1 MITEAEIKSFLS
13 DLPLDLR
20 VEVLLADLSKKG
32 YNINDLLI
40 QPVGIFKRKFSRDIA
55 SVDTLELSNYNEN
68 VVLRIN
74 REGLYDVLPQSV
86 FHYPARKPKPFKT
99 ISEMVEETKQ
109 RVLEEAN
116 ARNYFFAYESEFFKH
131 RIATEIQERK
141 LLETIT
147 YTMDDEKILSY
158 WDLPDFLDARQKGIL
173 FYLFP
178 IIFRIRGSLELMQ
191 ETYSIILKQKV
202 RFKRTEPKWKSQP
215 TGLGLNVLGKM
226 TLSVDSV
233 VGNNDY
239 SIFETI
245 KISIGPVPKE
255 SLINFLPEGNGRRIL
270 DHLNSLFMPFN
281 AEPEIEIQTPKSH
294 WVIDSKD
301 KRSSR
306 LGYTAYLAQ

>member
-20 VEVLLADLSKKG
+20 VEVLLTDLSKKG

-55 SVDTLELSNYNEN
+55 HVETMEMSNYNET
-68 VVLRIN
+68 VVLKVN

-86 FHYPARKPKPFKT
+86 FHYPAQKPKPFKT

-109 RVLEEAN
+109 RILEEAN
-116 ARNYFFAYESEFFKH
+116 ARKYFFAYESEFFKH

-178 IIFRIRGSLELMQ
+178 IIFRIRGSLDLMR
-191 ETYSIILKQKV
+191 ETYSIMLRQKV
-202 RFKRTEPKWKSQP
+202 VFQKTEPKLISKP
-215 TGLGLNVLGKM
+215 AGLGLNRLGEM
-226 TLSVDSV
+226 ILSVDSI
-233 VGNNDY
+233 VGDNDY
-239 SIFETI
+239 SIFEAI
-245 KISIGPVPKE
+245 KISIGPVQKE
-255 SLINFLPEGNGRRIL
+255 NLINFLPGGNGKRIL
-270 DHLNSLFMPFN
+270 DHLNSMFMPFN
-281 AEPEIEIQTPKSH
+281 VEPEIEILTVKNT
-294 WVIDSKD
+294 WTLDSKD
-301 KRSSR
+301 KKASR
-306 LGYTAYLAQ
+306 LGYTAFLTA